1 MNEHETTYEN
11 KCYILSE
18 IWLGYRQDTQF
29 TDFVEY
35 NDLGLP
41 LAYAISNK
49 IIQSSDKAKNF
60 IEETFDLL
68 LAGLGIDEDT
78 GFETLADMLEDS
90 EVESNRLAP

>member
-1 MNEHETTYEN
+1 MNENETTYEN

-18 IWLGYRQDTQF
+18 IWLGYRQDPQF

-49 IIQSSDKAKNF
+49 IIASSDKAKNF
-60 IEETFDLL
+60 IYETFDLL

-78 GFETLADMLEDS
+78 GFENMDDILGS
-90 EVESNRLAP
+90 VE